1 LNGTTDGH
9 GRALVRKL
17 ESIAEL
23 GDAERDALAAL
34 PLQVASLRPDQDI
47 VREGDRPSRSCLIL
61 EGVSCTYKV
70 TGEGKRQILAFQLAG
85 DVPDL
90 QSVHLQTLDSSL
102 GTITASKVGFIQHET
117 LRDVCERFPRIAAA
131 LWRATL
137 IDAAIFRE
145 WMTNIGRRQA
155 YARMAHLLCE
165 MVVRMRAVGLAQD
178 HSCDLPM
185 TQNELGDA
193 TGISTVHVN
202 RTLQELRGD
211 GLISLKGTLLTVQ
224 DWDGLKQA
232 GDFDP
237 TYLHLRNPALA
248 A

>member
-1 LNGTTDGH
+1 MAGDTEIH
-9 GRALVRKL
+9 PLVRKL
-17 ESIAEL
+17 ESIAEI
-23 GDAERDALAAL
+23 GPAERDALTTL
-34 PLQVASLRPDQDI
+34 PLQLASLRPDQDI
-47 VREGDRPSRSCLIL
+47 VREGDRPSRSCVVI
-61 EGVSCTYKV
+61 EGVTAMYKM
-70 TGEGKRQILAFQLAG
+70 TGDGKRQILAFQLAG
-85 DVPDL
+85 DIPDL
-90 QSVHLQTLDSSL
+90 QSLHLAVLDNSL
-102 GTITASKVGFIQHET
+102 GTITACKVGFVQHEA
-117 LRDVCERFPRIAAA
+117 LRAICERFPRIAAA

-165 MVVRMRAVGLAQD
+165 IVMRMRAVGLARD

-193 TGISTVHVN
+193 MGISTVHVN
-202 RTLQELRGD
+202 RTLQELRGNS
-211 GLISLKGTLLTVQ
+211 LISLKGTVLTVQ

-237 TYLHLRNPALA
+237 TYLHLRDPALA